1 MQIATY
7 QSDGKEAVGVV
18 VADAVANLA
27 AAYAAAGLS
36 NPPKDMLALIAGGAA
51 TLADVRKAA
60 AAAETRKGDAA
71 IWTPLSKVKLLAP
84 IPRLAKNAFCIGR
97 NYKLHIE
104 EGARAR
110 GVEPTFPTVPE
121 IFTKPPTAVVGD
133 GDEVELHEGLTKQLD
148 YEVELA
154 IVVGKT
160 CRDVPLDGVDDV
172 VFGYTIANDVTAR
185 DLQRAHGQWF
195 KGKGLDTSLPVGPW
209 IVTAR
214 RLRRSLDAPPE
225 ALRQRRSAPGRD
237 DRRHAV
243 RLPADRLRPQR
254 RADAGAGRHHL
265 HRHAVGR
272 RPRLLAAEAAEGR
285 RCHGLRDHRHRHAH
299 QPRRR
304 PARRLTATA
313 TEGKLP

>member
-7 QSDGKEAVGVV
+7 KSDGKEAVGVV
-18 VADAVANLA
+18 VDGAVANLA

-36 NPPKDMLALIAGGAA
+36 NPPKDILALIAGGAA

-60 AAAETRKGDAA
+60 AAAEKQKGDAG
-71 IWTPLSKVKLLAP
+71 IWTPLSKVKLCAP

-110 GVEPTFPTVPE
+110 GAEPTFPPVPE

-133 GDEVELHEGLTKQLD
+133 GDDVMLHAGLTKQLD

-154 IVVGKT
+154 IVIGKT
-160 CRDVPLDGVDDV
+160 CRDVPLEGVDDV
-172 VFGYTIANDVTAR
+172 IFGYTIANDVTAR

-209 IVTAR
+209 IVTADEFGEPAKH
-214 RLRRSLDAPPE
+214 RLKLTVNGEVRQDETIADMLFDCREIVSALSAGLTLEPGDIICTGTPSGVGLGFSPPK
-225 ALRQRRSAPGRD
+225 L
-237 DRRHAV
+237 
-243 RLPADRLRPQR
+243 LK
-254 RADAGAGRHHL
+254 AGDVMVCEIDGIGTLTNRV
-265 HRHAVGR
+265 VG
-272 RPRLLAAEAAEGR
+272 
-285 RCHGLRDHRHRHAH
+285 
-299 QPRRR
+299 
-304 PARRLTATA
+304 
-313 TEGKLP
+313 

>member
-7 QSDGKEAVGVV
+7 KAGGKEAVGVV

-51 TLADVRKAA
+51 TLADVRKAVA
-60 AAAETRKGDAA
+60 VAEKRSGDAGV
-71 IWTPLSKVKLLAP
+71 WTPLSKVKLSAP
-84 IPRLAKNAFCIGR
+84 IPRLPKNAFCVGR

-121 IFTKPPTAVVGD
+121 FFSKPPTAVVGD
-133 GDEVELHEGLTKQLD
+133 GDAVELHAGLTKQLD

-154 IVVGKT
+154 IVIGKT

-195 KGKGLDTSLPVGPW
+195 KGKGLDTSLPCGPW
-209 IVTAR
+209 IVTADAFGEPSTH
-214 RLRRSLDAPPE
+214 RLKLSVNGEVRQDETIADMLFDCRQIVASL
-225 ALRQRRSAPGRD
+225 SAGLTLEPGD
-237 DRRHAV
+237 IICTGT
-243 RLPADRLRPQR
+243 PS
-254 RADAGAGRHHL
+254 G
-265 HRHAVGR
+265 VGLGFSP
-272 RPRLLAAEAAEGR
+272 PRLLKDGDEMVCEITGIGR
-285 RCHGLRDHRHRHAH
+285 LTNRVVA
-299 QPRRR
+299 
-304 PARRLTATA
+304 ARR
-313 TEGKLP
+313 G